1 MSVMRSVRTID
12 TDVSQAPSKRVSVS
26 AVVPCHNEE
35 AVVNELLRRL
45 TAACEAAVGDDFE
58 IVMVDDGSRDDTRM
72 LLRAAQ
78 AKDPRIV
85 GVFLSRC
92 HGHQLALTAG
102 LAVARGERLFV
113 LDADLQDPPEL
124 LGAMIEKMNEGYDV
138 VYGKRRTRKG
148 ESVFKQASASAF
160 YRLMSRLVA
169 FDIPLDTGD
178 FRLMT
183 RRVADVLSDMPERDR
198 FIRGMISWAG
208 FPQVAFEYDRDAR
221 FAGETKYPLRKM
233 LSFAVG
239 AISSFSTIP
248 LRIAMWIGFIFSAL
262 SFALIIYTVA
272 VWLGGSA
279 VQGWSSTMIAVLL
292 IGGVQLMTIG
302 VLGEY
307 VGRTYMQSK
316 MRPLFIVEEI
326 VRAKDELVEP
336 SEAKH
341 DLKITAN

>member
-1 MSVMRSVRTID
+1 MSH
-12 TDVSQAPSKRVSVS
+12 APSKQVSVS

-35 AVVNELLRRL
+35 AVVNELLTRL
-45 TAACEAAVGDDFE
+45 TAACEAAVGNDFE
-58 IVMVDDGSRDDTRM
+58 IVLVDDGSQDKTRA

-85 GVFLSRC
+85 GVFLSHC

-102 LAVARGERLFV
+102 LSVARGERLFI

-124 LGAMIEKMNEGYDV
+124 LSPMMEKMNEGYDV
-138 VYGKRRTRKG
+138 VYGKRRSRKG
-148 ESVFKQASASAF
+148 ESLFKQTSASVF
-160 YRLMSRLVA
+160 YRLLSRLTK

-208 FPQVAFEYDRDAR
+208 FPQAAFEYDRDAR

-248 LRIAMWIGFIFSAL
+248 LRIAMLIGFIFSAL
-262 SFALIIYTVA
+262 SFALIIYTLT

-279 VQGWSSTMIAVLL
+279 VEGWSSTMIAVLL

-307 VGRTYMQSK
+307 VGRTYMQTK

-326 VRAKDELVEP
+326 IRAGNERVEP
-336 SEAKH
+336 GEATH
-341 DLKITAN
+341 DLKITTN